1 MQINPKTLKNKFRK
15 SMDKYDE
22 NAFVQR
28 ITAEKLV
35 SSLSQKKF
43 DKILEIGC
51 GTGILTKQIE
61 QNLVFQKYFANDIVE
76 KSKNYIDGIISKN
89 TFVCGNAQK
98 IKLPH
103 KIDLII
109 SNAVFQWFENLDK
122 VLEYYSSLLK
132 IDGIIAFSTFS
143 PENFLEIREVTG
155 LTLNYK
161 NIDELKEIV
170 EKNFEIIHIEKF
182 NYKMNFSTP
191 LQILAHMKNTGVN
204 SLTEKH
210 WGIKNV
216 KEFCDK
222 YREKFPEL
230 SLTYAPIIVV
240 AKKK

>member
-98 IKLPH
+98 IKLPY
-103 KIDLII
+103 KVDLII

>member
-1 MQINPKTLKNKFRK
+1 
-15 SMDKYDE
+15 MDKYDE

-51 GTGILTKQIE
+51 WTGILTKQIE

-98 IKLPH
+98 IKLPQ
-103 KIDLII
+103 KVDLII

-161 NIDELKEIV
+161 DIDKLIEIV
-170 EKNFEIIHIEKF
+170 
-182 NYKMNFSTP
+182 
-191 LQILAHMKNTGVN
+191 
-204 SLTEKH
+204 
-210 WGIKNV
+210 
-216 KEFCDK
+216 
-222 YREKFPEL
+222 
-230 SLTYAPIIVV
+230 
-240 AKKK
+240 

>member
-61 QNLVFQKYFANDIVE
+61 QNLVFRKYFANDIVE

-98 IKLPH
+98 IKLPY
-103 KIDLII
+103 KVDLII

>member
-1 MQINPKTLKNKFRK
+1 
-15 SMDKYDE
+15 MDKYDE

-98 IKLPH
+98 IKLPY
-103 KIDLII
+103 KVDLII

>member
-76 KSKNYIDGIISKN
+76 KSKNYIDGIISEN

-98 IKLPH
+98 IKLPY
-103 KIDLII
+103 KVDLII

-182 NYKMNFSTP
+182 AYKMNFSTP

>member
-1 MQINPKTLKNKFRK
+1 
-15 SMDKYDE
+15 MDKYDE

>member
-1 MQINPKTLKNKFRK
+1 
-15 SMDKYDE
+15 MDKYDE

-76 KSKNYIDGIISKN
+76 KSKNYIDGIISEN

-103 KIDLII
+103 KVDLII

-191 LQILAHMKNTGVN
+191 LQVLAHMKNTGVN

-216 KEFCDK
+216 KEFCDN

>member
-1 MQINPKTLKNKFRK
+1 
-15 SMDKYDE
+15 MDKYDE

-103 KIDLII
+103 KVDLII

>member
-1 MQINPKTLKNKFRK
+1 MC
-15 SMDKYDE
+15 
-22 NAFVQR
+22 
-28 ITAEKLV
+28 
-35 SSLSQKKF
+35 SS
-43 DKILEIGC
+43 
-51 GTGILTKQIE
+51 
-61 QNLVFQKYFANDIVE
+61 
-76 KSKNYIDGIISKN
+76 
-89 TFVCGNAQK
+89 
-98 IKLPH
+98 
-103 KIDLII
+103 DL
-109 SNAVFQWFENLDK
+109 
-122 VLEYYSSLLK
+122 
-132 IDGIIAFSTFS
+132 

>member
-1 MQINPKTLKNKFRK
+1 
-15 SMDKYDE
+15 MDKYDE

-35 SSLSQKKF
+35 SSLSHKKF

-76 KSKNYIDGIISKN
+76 KSKNYIDGIISEN

-103 KIDLII
+103 KVDLII

-170 EKNFEIIHIEKF
+170 EKKFEIIHIEKF

>member
-1 MQINPKTLKNKFRK
+1 
-15 SMDKYDE
+15 MDKYDE

-76 KSKNYIDGIISKN
+76 KSKNYIDGIISEN

-103 KIDLII
+103 KVDLII

-182 NYKMNFSTP
+182 NYKMNFSTT

>member
-1 MQINPKTLKNKFRK
+1 
-15 SMDKYDE
+15 MDKYDE

-61 QNLVFQKYFANDIVE
+61 QNLVFRKYFANDIVE
-76 KSKNYIDGIISKN
+76 KSKNYIDGIISEN

-103 KIDLII
+103 KVDLII

-132 IDGIIAFSTFS
+132 IDGIIAVSTFS

>member
-1 MQINPKTLKNKFRK
+1 
-15 SMDKYDE
+15 MDKYDE

-103 KIDLII
+103 KVDLII

-182 NYKMNFSTP
+182 AYKMNFSTP

>member
-1 MQINPKTLKNKFRK
+1 
-15 SMDKYDE
+15 MDKYDE

-76 KSKNYIDGIISKN
+76 KSKNYIDGIISEN

-98 IKLPH
+98 IKLPQ
-103 KIDLII
+103 KVDLII

>member
-1 MQINPKTLKNKFRK
+1 
-15 SMDKYDE
+15 MDKYDE

-76 KSKNYIDGIISKN
+76 KSKNYIDGIISEN

>member
-1 MQINPKTLKNKFRK
+1 M
-15 SMDKYDE
+15 
-22 NAFVQR
+22 
-28 ITAEKLV
+28 
-35 SSLSQKKF
+35 
-43 DKILEIGC
+43 
-51 GTGILTKQIE
+51 
-61 QNLVFQKYFANDIVE
+61 
-76 KSKNYIDGIISKN
+76 
-89 TFVCGNAQK
+89 
-98 IKLPH
+98 
-103 KIDLII
+103 II

-191 LQILAHMKNTGVN
+191 LQVLAHMKNTGVN

>member
-76 KSKNYIDGIISKN
+76 KSKNYIDGIISEN

-98 IKLPH
+98 IKLPP
-103 KIDLII
+103 KVDLII

>member
-76 KSKNYIDGIISKN
+76 KSKNYIDGIISEN

-98 IKLPH
+98 IKLPY
-103 KIDLII
+103 KVDLII

>member
-1 MQINPKTLKNKFRK
+1 
-15 SMDKYDE
+15 MDKYDE

-35 SSLSQKKF
+35 SSFSQKKF

-76 KSKNYIDGIISKN
+76 KSKNYIDGIISEN

-103 KIDLII
+103 KVDLII

-161 NIDELKEIV
+161 NIDKLKEIV